1 MAIIGG
7 INLGNL
13 TDYLFVFTNG
23 SKLAGWIGATNGY
36 VGDVAIDGI
45 QANEN
50 ASGGTLAYAGTIFT
64 NDVTCDEWQMIVDQ
78 NPGQAFCSTGNVAL
92 IAGLET
98 DLANAFAQIE
108 ALPVTPGF
116 ESVNSFSLDGLNTQ
130 NGVNELIVINITSG
144 FSIGSKINIFG
155 DPGDVY
161 VFRWDQDANP
171 ANGYQGQ
178 VNFHGGG
185 AFVPASP
192 GMKPTNF
199 INVAGSISSS
209 GGGTNPPPPYPQGP
223 RFNDGQGALIN
234 GGSDFKGGGFFTG
247 YWLTKGDPVL
257 LETGSI
263 GNARFVG
270 GWFSSTVE
278 FQLHSGAGGVYVS
291 PNPATEQTLGIT
303 VLKEVSVDNGA
314 TFQDANTPPF
324 PVLFPPTNPIFRYT
338 ITNTG
343 NVTLDNVTLT
353 DSNLGPLVLPT
364 TTLAPGAS
372 TSVVV
377 PGNFA
382 PGDQCNTA
390 TATGQGAGQ
399 TVTASDIACYVG
411 ALQEPCIS
419 LIKLVS
425 VNGGQTFVDADTP
438 PGPTLISPTNPI
450 FRFSITN
457 CGPLPVNNITLV
469 DSVLGPIPVPPTLF
483 PGQTFTVDVIG
494 TFGFGENCNVAT
506 VTGIATDG
514 TPVTDSGRAC
524 YTGRSGAEL
533 DLVKLISVD
542 NGVTFISANDVPFPV
557 LIAPNNPIYQW
568 VVTNNGTVPL
578 TNVALVDTDFGP
590 IAIPTTTLAPG
601 ESFTVQLTGTFAPND
616 HCNNATVT
624 GTGDQGTISAVDFA
638 CYVGQTSGIDLVKEV
653 SVDGGLTFQDA
664 NTPPGPTLVFPQN
677 PVYRFTVTNTGAAA
691 LTNVTVNDSD
701 FGLVIGPINLAPGAS
716 SSVIVPG
723 TFVLG
728 EHCNLATATGTA
740 DGVTVTDQDSACFTG
755 VPEQAPAIDVLKEVS
770 VDGGLT
776 FQDANNPP
784 GPNLVSPTN
793 PVFRFTVTNVG
804 NQTLT
809 NVTVTDSALGLVI
822 GPIVLAPGQSAQA
835 TIAGVFA
842 LGQHANLATAVG
854 TGENGVIV
862 TDEDPAN
869 FFGVLQPPPAPS
881 IDLIKEVSADGG
893 LTFHD
898 ANTAPGPDVVF
909 PTNPI
914 FRFRVTNTGNLPING
929 IVLVDN
935 VLGPIAIPVVSLL
948 PGQSFTV
955 IVPGTW
961 AAGQHCNCARVTG
974 VAANGQI
981 VTDVDR
987 AFWVGRKSA
996 VPVFPDISGPAPQN
1010 EIIDRLLETVALEE
1024 LALAALINAE
1034 AEKVQAVAAAGIMGP
1049 IDPEDLVNVNHAVAE
1064 VIRLAGVKEAHLRRK
1079 LNRILAHKE
1088 QPTPGTCADCP
1099 PGPTTPPIL

>member
-7 INLGNL
+7 IDLGNL
-13 TDYLFVFTNG
+13 TNFLLVFTDG
-23 SKLAGWIGATNGY
+23 SVDANWQGASKGF
-36 VGDVAIDGI
+36 VGDVAVDGI
-45 QANEN
+45 QASERT
-50 ASGGTLAYAGTIFT
+50 SGFVPYAGTIFT
-64 NDVTCDEWQMIVDQ
+64 NDVTLGAWQQIVND
-78 NPGQAFCSTGNVAL
+78 NAGQASGSTGNVAL
-92 IAGLET
+92 IAGLEA
-98 DLANAFAQIE
+98 DLASAFAQIN
-108 ALPVTPGF
+108 ALPPTPGF
-116 ESVNSFSLDGLNTQ
+116 ESVNSAALNGLNTQ
-130 NGVNELIVINITSG
+130 NGVNETIVINITSG
-144 FSIGSKINIFG
+144 FTVSQKINITG

-161 VFRWDQDANP
+161 VLRWDADANT

-178 VNFHGGG
+178 VKFQSGG
-185 AFVPASP
+185 AIVPNGGLLPS
-192 GMKPTNF
+192 NF
-199 INVAGSISSS
+199 INVAGDINSS
-209 GGGTNPPPPYPQGP
+209 GGGSNPPPPYPQGP
-223 RFNDGQGALIN
+223 RFNNGQGALII
-234 GGSDFKGGGFFTG
+234 GGQDFNGGGFFTG
-247 YWLTKGDPVL
+247 YWLTTGDPNTG
-257 LETGSI
+257 ETGSLSNGI
-263 GNARFVG
+263 FVG
-270 GWFSSTVE
+270 GWYTSTTKFSMT
-278 FQLHSGAGGVYVS
+278 SGTSGVYVA
-291 PNPATEQTLGIT
+291 PNPATEQTPRIA

-343 NVTLDNVTLT
+343 NVTLNSVTLT

-399 TVTASDIACYVG
+399 TVTDSDIACYVG

-425 VNGGQTFVDADTP
+425 VNGGQTFEDADTP

-457 CGPLPVNNITLV
+457 CGPLPINNIALV

-483 PGQTFTVDVIG
+483 PGQSFSVDVTG
-494 TFGFGENCNVAT
+494 AFAFGQNCNVAT
-506 VTGIATDG
+506 VTGIAADG
-514 TPVTDSGRAC
+514 TPVTDSGVAC
-524 YTGRSGAEL
+524 YTGQSGAEI
-533 DLVKLISVD
+533 DLVKLVSVD
-542 NGVTFISANDVPFPV
+542 NGVTFVDANQAPLPV

-568 VVTNNGTVPL
+568 VVTNTGTVTL
-578 TNVALVDTDFGP
+578 TNVTLVDSDFGP
-590 IAIPTTTLAPG
+590 ITIPTTTLAPD
-601 ESFTVQLTGTFAPND
+601 ETFTVQLTGTFAPND
-616 HCNNATVT
+616 HCNTATVT
-624 GTGDQGTISAVDFA
+624 GTGDQGNVSAADFA

-809 NVTVTDSALGLVI
+809 NVTVTDSNFGIVI
-822 GPIVLAPGQSAQA
+822 GPIVLAPGASSVV
-835 TIAGVFA
+835 TMTGTFA
-842 LGQHANLATAVG
+842 VGQHSNLATAVG
-854 TGENGVIV
+854 TGENGVVV

-869 FFGVLQPPPAPS
+869 FFGVLQPPPAPA

-893 LTFHD
+893 ATWHD
-898 ANTAPGPDVVF
+898 ANAAPGPDVVF
-909 PTNPI
+909 PTNPL

-935 VLGPIAIPVVSLL
+935 VLGPIAIPVNSLL

-981 VTDVDR
+981 VTDTDR
-987 AFWVGRKSA
+987 AFWFGRRSA

-1034 AEKVQAVAAAGIMGP
+1034 AEKVQAVSAAGIMGP
-1049 IDPEDLVNVNHAVAE
+1049 VDPEDLVRINNAVAE
-1064 VIRLAGVKEAHLRRK
+1064 VIRLAGVKEEHLRRK

-1088 QPTPGTCADCP
+1088 QPRPGVCADCP
-1099 PGPTTPPIL
+1099 PGMTPPPIL